1 MVETVVLVRN
11 LLAAGFVAVGAF
23 SFGLFVCKM
32 LNRMNR
38 LEQYRKQYRC
48 NQRKIKYGN
57 FLFHPSQM

>member
-1 MVETVVLVRN
+1 MVEIMVLVRN
-11 LLAAGFVAVGAF
+11 LLAAGFMAVETFPF
-23 SFGLFVCKM
+23 SLFVRKM